1 MTASG
6 ILVNPDAND
15 PGLPIHEDNQPE
27 IKSEHGSLMNA
38 GRSGPNGTP
47 PAVAEKRDQ
56 HRHLFSGLRDSLR
69 NHCIAM
75 LSELA
80 GTFMFLFFAYVIAQ
94 NANSD
99 TRVSAPGSHPDQ
111 LIMISFGFGF
121 SLMVACFCT
130 FRISGGQL
138 NPAVTLSLALARAIS
153 PLRAILL
160 MPTQVVAG
168 IAAAAAA
175 DAITPGPLLFANTL
189 REDYSRTR
197 GLFLE
202 MFATAMLCMTVL
214 FMAVE
219 KARATFIAPM
229 VIGIALF
236 IGHLMN
242 VYNTGAGINPAR
254 SFGPDVVQRSFPT
267 YHWIY
272 WIGPL
277 LGSLL
282 ASLFHFIMRFLR
294 YETCN
299 PGQDA
304 EF

>member
-1 MTASG
+1 MVNSG
-6 ILVNPDAND
+6 ILVNPDANE
-15 PGLPIHEDNQPE
+15 PTLPVHEDDHPE
-27 IKSEHGSLMNA
+27 IKSDHGSLSNDEH
-38 GRSGPNGTP
+38 GPNGTP
-47 PAVAEKRDQ
+47 PPVATKQEKQ
-56 HRHLFSGLRDSLR
+56 RHLFAGLKDSLR

-75 LSELA
+75 VSELA

-99 TRVSAPGSHPDQ
+99 VNLSKTGSNPDQ

-138 NPAVTLSLALARAIS
+138 NPAVTLALALARAIS

-175 DAITPGPLLFANTL
+175 DAITPGPLMFQNTL
-189 REDYSRTR
+189 RPGYSRTR

-202 MFATAMLCMTVL
+202 MFATAMLCMSVL

-219 KARATFIAPM
+219 KARATFMAPM
-229 VIGIALF
+229 VIGLALF

-242 VYNTGAGINPAR
+242 VYNTGAGINLAR

-282 ASLFHFIMRFLR
+282 AAAFHFIMRFMR